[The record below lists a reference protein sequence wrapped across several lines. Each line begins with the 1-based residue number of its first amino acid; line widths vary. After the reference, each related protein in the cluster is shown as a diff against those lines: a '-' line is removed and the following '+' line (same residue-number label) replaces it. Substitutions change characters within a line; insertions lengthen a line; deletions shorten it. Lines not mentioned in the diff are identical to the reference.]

1 MHRTTVFVYAPDPIS
16 QAGVAA
22 QLRARPEIH
31 VLDDEPDRA
40 EVAVVSVDRLD
51 EDAVRVARAVQ
62 RNGRPKLVVI
72 VGAIDDADLLNAV
85 DLGVSGLVRRQEA
98 SPERLVATIQ
108 GTVRGEASMPPDLL
122 DRLMRQMK
130 HVQDHVL
137 APANLHLT
145 GLTSRESE
153 VLELIAEGN
162 DTKEIAAELR
172 YSERT
177 IKNIVQDITRR
188 FGLRNRSHAVAYA
201 LRHGLI

>member
-1 MHRTTVFVYAPDPIS
+1 MLRTTVFVYAPDPIS

-31 VLDDEPDRA
+31 VIDDEPDHA
-40 EVAVVSVDRLD
+40 QVAVVSVDRLD
-51 EDAVRVARAVQ
+51 DEAVRVSRGIQ
-62 RNGRPKLVVI
+62 RNSRPRLVLI
-72 VGAIDDADLLNAV
+72 VGAIDDADLPRAV
-85 DLGVSGLVRRQEA
+85 DLGVSGLVRRQDA
-98 SPERLVATIQ
+98 TPELLVETIQ
-108 GTVRGEASMPPDLL
+108 AAVRGEAKMPPDLL
-122 DRLMRQMK
+122 NRLIRQMK

-137 APANLHLT
+137 APANLHIS
-145 GLTSRESE
+145 GLTSREIE
-153 VLELIAEGN
+153 VLGLIAEGN
-162 DTKEIAAELR
+162 DTKEIAEELR